1 MARLSNELVAML
13 ARARRAPADGR
24 ATRARARL
32 DQWEDLLGF
41 VADPAGEAVRDP
53 GRAGRLVAHLLRR
66 AGVDEE
72 GFWALPRATRGQR
85 FLALYARASRS
96 LPHLEMTSF
105 DVDKLL
111 KERYRREPL
120 TVGAAWHYGYW
131 RSYFSHAAITH
142 PANDG
147 LREEFSTTWDI
158 VRKRPAV
165 LLREP
170 GGRRLEELR
179 ALRLDMPIVVGP
191 LPLHEGV
198 TLELAYLQASA
209 DADEA
214 HDVKTR
220 TLVVVEA
227 SRARL
232 HAAELLPFAAGL
244 MVRVAPADAAALGDD
259 GLRELVAAAPIVEL
273 DPWGGDGGGEGGEP
287 SRLAALAAAVRAA
300 NPDCLLSVFVR
311 HDGDAFWARLEE
323 AARHDG
329 VALVHYHA
337 GALKSY
343 RLTPAVDRFLKD
355 RLLRARVQLLAA
367 GGDGDTQASAA
378 TVYESV
384 LLGSNGGAMTHAAA
398 IALVPEAVDAFAA
411 AGRATASVD
420 ALAGG
425 TAARD
430 DGRAQVTAEALAGSG
445 TAARDALSSA
455 RDAFAAAVR
464 AVPPADLREMARCTL
479 TCWQHSILDFLSC
492 MGIDDVKKT
501 SGNTMAITVTEDW
514 VREVDALATGEFGA
528 ENARVNAA
536 RVEAEP
542 VPPDVR
548 ASYAVSSLLG
558 ERSPDL
564 PLVRAAQ
571 VLAQR
576 TAGLHLSNSNAA
588 LNADFL
594 DVIYR
599 MAAGELPREDDFFLQ
614 GDPGRYGLDRIGLR
628 VSRASVAWSLARLRR
643 DPSLLDYV
651 SLAVPRGFERPG
663 AAAPAA
669 TVSIHAAPDA
679 RPLLRFDADERG
691 GFEQRVGDDH
701 PLAAVLAAADL
712 NGSAAAERT
721 GSAAPGAADSGAAP
735 LWLRAS
741 EPDGGGRLIELK
753 AVGHGAHGA
762 CVVRASADGAVTLRR
777 DPRGGLVLS
786 GVGIREPIWHGPVC
800 HASTSLGAA
809 SEDFL
814 TARVEGNVGLS
825 MTSSGEGG
833 PIKLARDGDM
843 RWESLQVA
851 SGHFGVTGRDLRRV
865 RDVEIKIN
873 QGAKPGK
880 GGRLSGAKVTP
891 TVSKAR
897 NIPVG
902 TDALSPDPKHDIY
915 SIEDMPAEVWLWLLY
930 HNHCGIKITGSNY
943 TRYVAAG
950 MWSNFVVDYLLVDAG
965 MGGSG
970 NYHADSSHV
979 GWPDAFRTM
988 LHTHHALLGE
998 KVDLDGSG
1006 ELKPLRDG
1014 NGAPFGAKGG
1024 TRLFASGGLR
1034 GELDMLKVLIAGA
1047 DGLLEGSIG
1056 KAVAFGCNQCGNCH
1070 LDCPRG
1076 GITTKPE
1083 LMVQNDR
1090 ELMRRRFRNWTV
1102 LNMVKLAVLVDALNR
1117 ESGALAED
1125 GSVADEDAL
1134 LDDIRKLR
1142 GRTDLLEM
1150 PQWPAAEGDLVPP
1163 SADAV
1168 TGPAAYTAGPSAPVP
1183 PAAEHDSC
1191 RVGSLTVSEPVDIAA
1206 IWEAARLSSNGGNNR
1221 GGGLAWAGFAPAPVR
1236 GRCCLVVNTL
1246 GHDRAETL
1254 RAMLEHLGGCGLYG
1268 ADGAEL
1274 AAAEVADR
1282 LDDFRLPVRER
1293 YAGPEGWRLADLR
1306 EDPGDFHLFF
1316 VEPRPDVLARYGRT
1330 LLAGDRWL
1338 QRRTKYG
1345 ELGDDELAGALAG
1358 LEAGDPPAGAAA
1370 DGRGDTGARLSAFL
1384 ADVREEYL
1392 SVLGHLI
1399 DSRYYRTHT
1408 EPGAPEGKYA
1418 AKRRGYLVSMGEDLA
1433 AVKIS
1438 GWTHTIPEYL
1448 DFTRLWEGYP
1458 GVPEDGLEIATC
1470 GREVRTHALFAHVW
1484 ALHHRYPTN
1493 SPAIDAEGRGNPAG
1507 AHPFKAYDLLLMH
1520 NGEQVGVDSTS
1531 PFLRE
1536 FGYVH
1541 VDPSMGPG
1549 WEDYAGDSLYDRKAL
1564 TDTEYAAYLVDFT
1577 RRVLGLTTE
1586 EASQV
1591 ISPIT
1596 GLDLAAMPEE
1606 RRRLFELLSLN
1617 YVQLTPTG
1625 PYKFTIVESRPGGGA
1640 GGGGEAAG
1648 PAADAATAAGAAA
1661 PRAEA
1666 PAAAA
1671 SAPRRVGFRENMD
1684 IKFLRPHELVVSVD
1698 TGEGGVEVVAN
1709 GSEAKIADA
1718 MLRALHH
1725 QGVLK
1730 DAAHDLRFNMRPGGT
1745 PGRGEFGGV
1754 VEAFLTPGDGR
1765 LSLVNRFGE
1774 PVVVRRAGEKE
1785 DVGRRPTLRRV
1796 RRAWRSEVEAALDE
1810 LAAAL
1815 PGAPAGAEGRFLG
1828 PDDALPEPAARLVD
1842 TTLARLKDLRVD
1854 EYRHLCE
1861 VALPGFAARGDAE
1874 RAAALR
1880 VLTELRKRVVY
1891 ADLGGRALSTIE
1903 YVTDGGRAADGSPEG
1918 GVYRLL
1924 DAVPPLTQVL
1934 AEQAAAGADGA
1945 HAAADP
1951 TDAAAG
1957 PTDAAADPT
1966 DAAAGPTAE
1975 PPVTDARSGGETQR
1989 PAGRWARLTL
1999 ESRDDLLPPTDAA
2012 RDVLVVDFDGFASE
2026 AFGLD
2031 CAARFLGE
2039 AVRQGWR
2046 HFVGYGCLG
2055 GPRYVGAN
2063 LADAEGASAEGVVLE
2078 LYGRETGDFLGALL
2092 EGAELWLYGQGQCHV
2107 GMKADSGYLF
2117 VLQDALNTCF
2127 YAAHGGTLD
2136 LWDSGSRFAVAGQN
2150 KVTLDDGVSPAQG
2163 LRSIHFG
2170 SPNEYAF
2177 EYLMSGGD
2185 NSLHVVM
2192 GLEKPDEHGE
2202 LRLRAKPY
2210 FGKFF
2215 MSGAAAGR
2223 VFVFDPERRLDPAQ
2237 YHGNVVEEIEPEVWV
2252 DQLAPFIALEAARR
2266 GAPLCVEG
2274 DEIVLRLEGEW
2285 RRFRFDEAFIQLVPQ
2300 KVARSLAKKGVTPP
2314 QLTQLVDEL

>member
-1 MARLSNELVAML
+1 
-13 ARARRAPADGR
+13 
-24 ATRARARL
+24 
-32 DQWEDLLGF
+32 
-41 VADPAGEAVRDP
+41 
-53 GRAGRLVAHLLRR
+53 
-66 AGVDEE
+66 
-72 GFWALPRATRGQR
+72 
-85 FLALYARASRS
+85 
-96 LPHLEMTSF
+96 
-105 DVDKLL
+105 
-111 KERYRREPL
+111 
-120 TVGAAWHYGYW
+120 
-131 RSYFSHAAITH
+131 
-142 PANDG
+142 
-147 LREEFSTTWDI
+147 
-158 VRKRPAV
+158 
-165 LLREP
+165 
-170 GGRRLEELR
+170 
-179 ALRLDMPIVVGP
+179 PIVVGP
-191 LPLHEGV
+191 RPLHEGV
-198 TLELAYLQASA
+198 ALELAYLQASA

-214 HDVKTR
+214 HDLKTR

-227 SRARL
+227 PRARL
-232 HAAELLPFAAGL
+232 HAAELLPYAPGL
-244 MVRVAPADAAALGDD
+244 MVRLAPADAAALGGD
-259 GLRELVAAAPIVEL
+259 GLRELVAAARIVEL
-273 DPWGGDGGGEGGEP
+273 DPWGGEGGDGEGGGDGGRGGAGGGP
-287 SRLAALAAAVRAA
+287 GRLAALAATVRAA

-367 GGDGDTQASAA
+367 GGDDDTQASAA

-384 LLGSNGGAMTHAAA
+384 LLGANGGAMTHAAA

-411 AGRATASVD
+411 AGTASV
-420 ALAGG
+420 
-425 TAARD
+425 
-430 DGRAQVTAEALAGSG
+430 
-445 TAARDALSSA
+445 DALSSA

-464 AVPPADLREMARCTL
+464 AVPPTDLREMARCTL

-548 ASYAVSSLLG
+548 ARFAVSSLLR
-558 ERSPDL
+558 ERSADL

-576 TAGLHLSNSNAA
+576 TAGVHLSNSNAA

-594 DVIYR
+594 DIIYR
-599 MAAGELPREDDFFLQ
+599 MAAGELPREDDFVLE

-643 DPSLLDYV
+643 DASLLDYV

-721 GSAAPGAADSGAAP
+721 GSAAPAAASGAAAAADGSGAADSAAP

-741 EPDGGGRLIELK
+741 GPGGGERLVELQ

-833 PIKLARDGDM
+833 PIKLARDDDM

-865 RDVEIKIN
+865 CDVEIKIN

-998 KVDLDGSG
+998 KVDLDCSG

-1134 LDDIRKLR
+1134 LDDIRKVR

-1150 PQWPAAEGDLVPP
+1150 PQWPAAEDDLVPP
-1163 SADAV
+1163 PAAAVAV
-1168 TGPAAYTAGPSAPVP
+1168 TSGGASGPPAPAP
-1183 PAAEHDSC
+1183 AAAEHDSC
-1191 RVGSLTVSEPVDIAA
+1191 RVGSLTVSEPVDVAA

-1254 RAMLEHLGGCGLYG
+1254 RAMLEHLGGCGVYG

-1274 AAAEVADR
+1274 AAAEVAAR

-1330 LLAGDRWL
+1330 LLAGGRWL

-1345 ELGDDELAGALAG
+1345 ELGDDDLAGALDG
-1358 LEAGDPPAGAAA
+1358 LEAVDPPAGAAVG
-1370 DGRGDTGARLSAFL
+1370 GRGATGARLAAF
-1384 ADVREEYL
+1384 
-1392 SVLGHLI
+1392 
-1399 DSRYYRTHT
+1399 
-1408 EPGAPEGKYA
+1408 
-1418 AKRRGYLVSMGEDLA
+1418 
-1433 AVKIS
+1433 
-1438 GWTHTIPEYL
+1438 
-1448 DFTRLWEGYP
+1448 
-1458 GVPEDGLEIATC
+1458 
-1470 GREVRTHALFAHVW
+1470 
-1484 ALHHRYPTN
+1484 
-1493 SPAIDAEGRGNPAG
+1493 
-1507 AHPFKAYDLLLMH
+1507 
-1520 NGEQVGVDSTS
+1520 
-1531 PFLRE
+1531 
-1536 FGYVH
+1536 
-1541 VDPSMGPG
+1541 
-1549 WEDYAGDSLYDRKAL
+1549 
-1564 TDTEYAAYLVDFT
+1564 
-1577 RRVLGLTTE
+1577 
-1586 EASQV
+1586 
-1591 ISPIT
+1591 
-1596 GLDLAAMPEE
+1596 
-1606 RRRLFELLSLN
+1606 
-1617 YVQLTPTG
+1617 
-1625 PYKFTIVESRPGGGA
+1625 
-1640 GGGGEAAG
+1640 
-1648 PAADAATAAGAAA
+1648 
-1661 PRAEA
+1661 
-1666 PAAAA
+1666 
-1671 SAPRRVGFRENMD
+1671 
-1684 IKFLRPHELVVSVD
+1684 
-1698 TGEGGVEVVAN
+1698 
-1709 GSEAKIADA
+1709 
-1718 MLRALHH
+1718 
-1725 QGVLK
+1725 
-1730 DAAHDLRFNMRPGGT
+1730 
-1745 PGRGEFGGV
+1745 
-1754 VEAFLTPGDGR
+1754 
-1765 LSLVNRFGE
+1765 
-1774 PVVVRRAGEKE
+1774 
-1785 DVGRRPTLRRV
+1785 
-1796 RRAWRSEVEAALDE
+1796 
-1810 LAAAL
+1810 
-1815 PGAPAGAEGRFLG
+1815 
-1828 PDDALPEPAARLVD
+1828 
-1842 TTLARLKDLRVD
+1842 
-1854 EYRHLCE
+1854 
-1861 VALPGFAARGDAE
+1861 
-1874 RAAALR
+1874 
-1880 VLTELRKRVVY
+1880 
-1891 ADLGGRALSTIE
+1891 
-1903 YVTDGGRAADGSPEG
+1903 
-1918 GVYRLL
+1918 
-1924 DAVPPLTQVL
+1924 
-1934 AEQAAAGADGA
+1934 
-1945 HAAADP
+1945 
-1951 TDAAAG
+1951 
-1957 PTDAAADPT
+1957 
-1966 DAAAGPTAE
+1966 
-1975 PPVTDARSGGETQR
+1975 
-1989 PAGRWARLTL
+1989 
-1999 ESRDDLLPPTDAA
+1999 
-2012 RDVLVVDFDGFASE
+2012 
-2026 AFGLD
+2026 
-2031 CAARFLGE
+2031 
-2039 AVRQGWR
+2039 
-2046 HFVGYGCLG
+2046 
-2055 GPRYVGAN
+2055 
-2063 LADAEGASAEGVVLE
+2063 
-2078 LYGRETGDFLGALL
+2078 
-2092 EGAELWLYGQGQCHV
+2092 
-2107 GMKADSGYLF
+2107 
-2117 VLQDALNTCF
+2117 
-2127 YAAHGGTLD
+2127 
-2136 LWDSGSRFAVAGQN
+2136 
-2150 KVTLDDGVSPAQG
+2150 
-2163 LRSIHFG
+2163 
-2170 SPNEYAF
+2170 
-2177 EYLMSGGD
+2177 
-2185 NSLHVVM
+2185 
-2192 GLEKPDEHGE
+2192 
-2202 LRLRAKPY
+2202 
-2210 FGKFF
+2210 
-2215 MSGAAAGR
+2215 
-2223 VFVFDPERRLDPAQ
+2223 
-2237 YHGNVVEEIEPEVWV
+2237 
-2252 DQLAPFIALEAARR
+2252 
-2266 GAPLCVEG
+2266 
-2274 DEIVLRLEGEW
+2274 
-2285 RRFRFDEAFIQLVPQ
+2285 
-2300 KVARSLAKKGVTPP
+2300 
-2314 QLTQLVDEL
+2314 